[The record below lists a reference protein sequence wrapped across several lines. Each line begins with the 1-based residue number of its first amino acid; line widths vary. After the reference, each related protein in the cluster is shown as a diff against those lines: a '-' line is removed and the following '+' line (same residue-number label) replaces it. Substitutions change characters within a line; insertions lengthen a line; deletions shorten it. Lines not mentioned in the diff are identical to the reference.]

1 MSTLFASAVFSRCPN
16 SQSLTRLRTLQKL
29 GLGERDLAR
38 GPVFSV
44 PFVFFVP
51 VVFFFGV
58 AEPIYHYAV
67 SPNRFTADHAM
78 PDNSLAQQA
87 ILLTFYHWGLHPWSV
102 YTVVGLLLGL
112 MAHR

>member
-29 GLGERDLAR
+29 GLGERDLAL

-58 AEPIYHYAV
+58 AEGSRGAGLRAPGAGV
-67 SPNRFTADHAM
+67 LSRAGTGTERFMWDMTAE
-78 PDNSLAQQA
+78 S
-87 ILLTFYHWGLHPWSV
+87 GV
-102 YTVVGLLLGL
+102 
-112 MAHR
+112 

>member
-1 MSTLFASAVFSRCPN
+1 MLFACGVG
-16 SQSLTRLRTLQKL
+16 T
-29 GLGERDLAR
+29 G
-38 GPVFSV
+38 
-44 PFVFFVP
+44 
-51 VVFFFGV
+51 VFFFGV

-67 SPNRFTADHAM
+67 SPNRFTADHAL

-112 MAHR
+112 MAHRYNNNTTREREGLS

>member
-1 MSTLFASAVFSRCPN
+1 MLFDKSARYLVLTGNKLRTVPRFCMLFACGVG
-16 SQSLTRLRTLQKL
+16 T
-29 GLGERDLAR
+29 G
-38 GPVFSV
+38 
-44 PFVFFVP
+44 
-51 VVFFFGV
+51 VFFFGV